1 MEYCSI
7 ERMIVCAEFVQ
18 LLDPLYPYQIL
29 AAVAY
34 LANSVSA
41 LPLKHSTE
49 SIGHAPAASA
59 ASTAIP
65 RSVRIRDKHR
75 LYLTAIHGQ

>member
-7 ERMIVCAEFVQ
+7 ECMQIVCAKFVQ
-18 LLDPLYPYQIL
+18 LLDPLYAYQIL
-29 AAVAY
+29 AETAY

-41 LPLKHSTE
+41 LPLKHSTD
-49 SIGHAPAASA
+49 SIDAPAASA

-65 RSVRIRDKHR
+65 RSVRVRD
-75 LYLTAIHGQ
+75 